1 MRQANPA
8 HFILITFL
16 LVTSCNSG
24 ISNPSAPTEQIQSP
38 VTALPE
44 ITAENMFSF
53 DEMNIAAGFNFPNGF
68 SQGTIT
74 VTEVVAKSDEPAA
87 PYEPAYPQHARI
99 LLTNSINATERGIR
113 IFRADEINAVDPR
126 IFDSLKAVLAG
137 QIDQRSD
144 FPRLAGAGRLID
156 AQAAP
161 LSFQNGNGFRFLILK
176 KFDAS
181 GLNDT
186 SMTYMYQGLTKDGQ
200 YIVSFLSS
208 VNAPFLADLAT
219 GQIFTSDEETTNYI
233 KLVNERLNAADPTQF
248 DPPLT
253 ALDEL
258 CASIVVIQK

>member
-1 MRQANPA
+1 
-8 HFILITFL
+8 
-16 LVTSCNSG
+16 
-24 ISNPSAPTEQIQSP
+24 
-38 VTALPE
+38 
-44 ITAENMFSF
+44 
-53 DEMNIAAGFNFPNGF
+53 
-68 SQGTIT
+68 
-74 VTEVVAKSDEPAA
+74 
-87 PYEPAYPQHARI
+87 
-99 LLTNSINATERGIR
+99 
-113 IFRADEINAVDPR
+113 
-126 IFDSLKAVLAG
+126 VLAG
-137 QIDQRSD
+137 QIDQRTD
-144 FPRLAGAGRLID
+144 FPRLAGAGRVID

-161 LSFQNGNGFRFLILK
+161 LSFQNGAGYRFLIFK

-186 SMTYMYQGLTKDGQ
+186 SMTYMYQGLTNDGQ

-219 GQIFTSDEETTNYI
+219 GQIFTSSEETTNYI